1 MVRYQFVQDEDVP
14 ADPFCDHNHPKT
26 ITFEDVSAASFRIA
40 SGIRKTPCSMSHM
53 SKLFNMELYFKKEQM
68 QVSKLTFTCISKSFG
83 LGEDLSIIGVVLIG
97 HSVVTL
103 LSPF

>member
-1 MVRYQFVQDEDVP
+1 MVRFPFFQVEEVP
-14 ADPFCDHNHPKT
+14 PDPFCDHSNPKT

-68 QVSKLTFTCISKSFG
+68 QVSKLTFAFFEKLWFG
-83 LGEDLSIIGVVLIG
+83 
-97 HSVVTL
+97 
-103 LSPF
+103 